1 MISEWVGFKNVS
13 LFSAIVFAIA
23 INAISV
29 RFIKPIVTKEKKSTP
44 QNDDFSNLNA
54 VITSEISGGEGDYGK
69 IKFRFKNKEFEM
81 NALSANPLESA
92 LQRNFKV
99 GEQVVIVLES
109 DGVCFVCSQN
119 DLFLTLDEMA
129 FENAHSFENSPENS
143 PSSDEKQQFS
153 DGFPDD

>member
-13 LFSAIVFAIA
+13 LFSAIVFAIT
-23 INAISV
+23 INAISMK
-29 RFIKPIVTKEKKSTP
+29 FIKPIVTKEKKSIP
-44 QNDDFSNLNA
+44 KNDDFSNLNA
-54 VITSEISGGEGDYGK
+54 VITSEISGEEGDYGK

-81 NALSANPLESA
+81 NALSANPFESA

-99 GEQVVIVLES
+99 GDQVVIVLES

-129 FENAHSFENSPENS
+129 FEDAHSLENSSESLPS
-143 PSSDEKQQFS
+143 PNEKQQFL
-153 DGFPDD
+153 DGFSDD